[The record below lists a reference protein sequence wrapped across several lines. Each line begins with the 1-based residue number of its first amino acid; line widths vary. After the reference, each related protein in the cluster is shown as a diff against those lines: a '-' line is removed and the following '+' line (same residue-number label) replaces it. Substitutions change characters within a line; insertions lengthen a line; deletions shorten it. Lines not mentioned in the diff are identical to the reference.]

1 MKKTII
7 IDVDS
12 TLANSTETIFDIY
25 KEERNITDKEY
36 HRNFLWDFKG
46 LIEEDYLNRALNLF
60 GEDKFF
66 DRLQLYPE
74 AYRVME
80 KLNRKYILKICSVH
94 KDETSHKKIAWLR
107 KQLPFIPEENIIIL
121 SYENGFDKSMIEGD
135 IIIDDKFSC
144 IKGDRELKILFG
156 DFAYNKYEN
165 LTKEEKI
172 EYTISNNI
180 LRAEN
185 WLVIE
190 SMLL

>member
-12 TLANSTETIFDIY
+12 TLANSTETIFEIY
-25 KEERNITDKEY
+25 KEERGIKDKIY
-36 HRNFLWDFKG
+36 HRNYLWNFKG
-46 LIEEDYLNRALNLF
+46 LIDENYVERALELF
-60 GEDKFF
+60 GEEKFF
-66 DRLQLYPE
+66 DRLQLYPN

-80 KLNRKYILKICSVH
+80 KLSKKYHVKICSVH
-94 KDETSHKKIAWLR
+94 RKETIHRKIAWLR
-107 KQLPFIPEENIIIL
+107 KQLPFIPEEDIIIIP
-121 SYENGFDKSMIEGD
+121 YENGFDKSKVEGD
-135 IIIDDKFSC
+135 IIVDDKFSC

-156 DFAYNKYEN
+156 DYAYNKYEN

>member
-12 TLANSTETIFDIY
+12 TLANSTETIFEIY
-25 KEERNITDKEY
+25 KEERGIEDKIY
-36 HRNFLWDFKG
+36 HRNYLWNFKG
-46 LIEEDYLNRALNLF
+46 LIDENYVERALELF
-60 GEDKFF
+60 GEEKFF
-66 DRLQLYPE
+66 DRLQLYPN

-80 KLNRKYILKICSVH
+80 KLSKKYHVKICSVH
-94 KDETSHKKIAWLR
+94 RKETIHRKIAWLR
-107 KQLPFIPEENIIIL
+107 KQLPFIPEEDIIIIP
-121 SYENGFDKSMIEGD
+121 YENGFDKSKVEGD
-135 IIIDDKFSC
+135 IIVDDKFSC

-156 DFAYNKYEN
+156 DYAYNKYEN